1 MTTFSSLEGM
11 ERQEEQS
18 EISTYYLEVALPPLV
33 LYFHQGPAATLRNNM
48 TSLKKTEKQ
57 SQQVLATPP
66 WLQSWCTVHSWSKRS
81 LCDFHPSTDFLF
93 WEGFLG
99 LGVWEV
105 PCGAAISVATY
116 LG

>member
-11 ERQEEQS
+11 EKQEEQS

-33 LYFHQGPAATLRNNM
+33 LYFHQGPAATLRNM
-48 TSLKKTEKQ
+48 TSLKKTEEQ
-57 SQQVLATPP
+57 SQKVLATPP

-93 WEGFLG
+93 LEGFLR